1 MNFKKLIPSR
11 ERLVVE
17 MVGFVDALYLIVIVG
32 ISPFASIW
40 ILNTLFSTDILI
52 APQTYVAMLLL
63 QGAILLLIEYIKE
76 K

>member
-17 MVGFVDALYLIVIVG
+17 MVGLVDALYLILIVG

-40 ILNTLFSTDILI
+40 ILNTLFSTGIII

>member
-40 ILNTLFSTDILI
+40 ILNTRGI
-52 APQTYVAMLLL
+52 Q
-63 QGAILLLIEYIKE
+63 YI
-76 K
+76 